1 MNKEISTKTQYYFNE
16 SARLT
21 EELNDVITY
30 NEVLEHLIEGVT
42 RKHFQQTAEAIAEH
56 PDAKKRTELA
66 NHHAAIFI
74 KQNPRFDKGRFVS
87 AIDAHVKH
95 LASKSTS
102 QLK

>member
-30 NEVLEHLIEGVT
+30 NEVLEHLIEGVS
-42 RKHFQQTAEAIAEH
+42 RKHFQQTAEAIAAH

-66 NHHAAIFI
+66 NHHAEIFI
-74 KQNPRFDKGRFVS
+74 KQNPRFDKRRFMA
-87 AIDAHVKH
+87 AIDAHVTH
-95 LASKSTS
+95 LASKATS

>member
-21 EELNDVITY
+21 EELNDVKTY
-30 NEVLEHLIEGVT
+30 NEVLEHLIEGVS
-42 RKHFQQTAEAIAEH
+42 RKHFQQTAEAIAAH
-56 PDAKKRTELA
+56 PDPKKRTELA
-66 NHHAAIFI
+66 NHHAEIFI